1 MVFNICYEIIFQVA
15 PAPVTECGH
24 DDAPILI
31 RRNYR
36 AWMVTYS
43 TLMLSCSDNCP
54 GLK

>member
-24 DDAPILI
+24 DDAQIILI
-31 RRNYR
+31 RSNYR

-43 TLMLSCSDNCP
+43 TLMLSLSF
-54 GLK
+54 